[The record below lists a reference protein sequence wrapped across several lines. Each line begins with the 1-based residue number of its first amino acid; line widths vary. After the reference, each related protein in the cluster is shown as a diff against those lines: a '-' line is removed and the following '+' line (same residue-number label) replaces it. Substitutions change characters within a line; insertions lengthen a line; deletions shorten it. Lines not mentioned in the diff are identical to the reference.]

1 MATGM
6 PAGRSRPPAARA
18 VVGLADGDAAAA
30 DMLAVHALDGVVH
43 RLLVLELHPPEAAGP
58 PRLRIHRHLKAKVKG
73 LYENLGRYEPTLP
86 NKIANATDFYCD
98 TLNFV
103 AIRRFSAATVVF
115 CCVRVTCCHKNFSVA
130 IKIVIVATR

>member
-1 MATGM
+1 MATGV

-58 PRLRIHRHLKAKVKG
+58 PRLRIHRHLQAKVKG
-73 LYENLGRYEPTLP
+73 LYSLVACIQSNEGACLETVADLQPTGVQKMKITADRHGIERENVQHTRY
-86 NKIANATDFYCD
+86 I
-98 TLNFV
+98 
-103 AIRRFSAATVVF
+103 S
-115 CCVRVTCCHKNFSVA
+115 
-130 IKIVIVATR
+130 

>member
-1 MATGM
+1 M

-58 PRLRIHRHLKAKVKG
+58 PRLRIHRHLQAKVKG
-73 LYENLGRYEPTLP
+73 LLYSRRSTTHRGPENENNCRSTWHR
-86 NKIANATDFYCD
+86 K
-98 TLNFV
+98 
-103 AIRRFSAATVVF
+103 R
-115 CCVRVTCCHKNFSVA
+115 
-130 IKIVIVATR
+130 